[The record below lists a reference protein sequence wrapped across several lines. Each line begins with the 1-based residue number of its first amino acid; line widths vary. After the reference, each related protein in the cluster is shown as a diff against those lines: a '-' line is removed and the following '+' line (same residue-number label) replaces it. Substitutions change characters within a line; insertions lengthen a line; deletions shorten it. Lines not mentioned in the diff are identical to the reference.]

1 MSNHLGPSPPYKILA
16 LTVATASLPLLLLA
30 LFPNPLY
37 WIADVP
43 PHLLFHNAAE
53 CLGIMGSLSIFGVG
67 WLVYDLS
74 LDRHTLFLGTAFLAI
89 GLEASMG
96 DFMRNQ
102 LREALECLDSEHIA
116 RLLLQVGDHDPSLRK
131 ILPLLADNYDY
142 PTILKTLTV
151 NE

>member
-1 MSNHLGPSPPYKILA
+1 MPNHLGQPTPYKRLA
-16 LTVATASLPLLLLA
+16 LTVATATLPLLLLA
-30 LFPNPLY
+30 LLPNPLY

-53 CLGIMGSLSIFGVG
+53 CLGIMVSLSILGVG
-67 WLVYDLS
+67 WFVYDLS

-102 LREALECLDSEHIA
+102 LREALECLDNEHIA
-116 RLLLQVGDHDPSLRK
+116 RLL
-131 ILPLLADNYDY
+131 
-142 PTILKTLTV
+142 
-151 NE
+151 